1 MSIQVAS
8 IWETKFSNW
17 RGKASDSEEEKY
29 KRTCQVIGDAL
40 RSNDI
45 LSSYEFI
52 VYAKGSYPN
61 FTNVVA
67 DSDVDIAVELI
78 TFFGNRFVHEAT
90 GLTLSDVG
98 VTPYTGDATLAIF
111 KNDVQK
117 ALTAYFGPESVERG
131 NKAIRVAENS
141 GRLPADVVPCVT
153 ERTWTSKSHYNE
165 GIRLQGDRNPELRII
180 NYPQQHLDEGIRK
193 NDSTSRR
200 YKRVVRILK
209 RLENEMVD
217 THVIDIVPS
226 FLIESSVWNVPDESF
241 SVDSWVGRVRN
252 ALAHIYNGTLNDDCV
267 SSDSW
272 LEANGIKYL
281 FHGTQG
287 WSYQD
292 AHNFADKAW
301 NYIGFD

>member
-1 MSIQVAS
+1 MSVQAAHG
-8 IWETKFSNW
+8 WEAKFSTW

-29 KRTCQVIGDAL
+29 KRTCQAIADAL
-40 RSNDI
+40 RSSDQ
-45 LSSYEFI
+45 LSKYEFV

-67 DSDVDIAVELI
+67 DSDVDIAVELR
-78 TFFGNRFVHEAT
+78 TFFGNQFIHKAK

-98 VTPYTGDATLAIF
+98 VTPYVGDATLASF

-117 ALTAYFGPESVERG
+117 ALIDYFGSESVERG

-153 ERTWTSKSHYNE
+153 ERIWTNQWHYNE
-165 GIRLQGDRNPELRII
+165 GIRLQSDRNPELRII
-180 NYPQQHLDEGIRK
+180 NYPQQHLDEGKRK
-193 NDSTSRR
+193 NDNTSRR

-209 RLENEMVD
+209 RLENEMVKNQ
-217 THVIDIVPS
+217 VIDIVPS
-226 FLIESSVWNVPDESF
+226 FLIESSVWNVPNDKF
-241 SVDSWVGRVRN
+241 DVDSWVGRVRN
-252 ALAHIYNGTLNDDCV
+252 ALVHIYNGTL
-267 SSDSW
+267 SDECIGSDEW
-272 LEANGIKYL
+272 LEANAIKYL

-287 WSYQD
+287 WSYRD

-301 NYIGFD
+301 DYIGFG